1 MEEGYKDTLM
11 QVVSTL
17 DAFGNGLD
25 LQYVLSLPLPFLK
38 DIFDSRIEYLKIKN
52 KAQQEAY
59 EAARNG

>member
-1 MEEGYKDTLM
+1 M

-17 DAFGNGLD
+17 DAFNNGVEMPYL
-25 LQYVLSLPLPFLK
+25 LSLPLPFLK

-59 EAARNG
+59 EAARKGR